1 MEKVK
6 ECENYKDILKK
17 KMNTFIT
24 FLCKQS
30 MSLTHTNKKENN

>member
-17 KMNTFIT
+17 EMNTFIT
-24 FLCKQS
+24 FLYKQPV
-30 MSLTHTNKKENN
+30 SLTHKNKKENN